1 MASNVI
7 TRGLDHAE
15 RWTQRWLHT
24 RIGMLVFLAIV
35 TAWAIAYAGTLK
47 GNWSPAVMIAATLI
61 LIGFLWIAALRR
73 IWRSTRW
80 TPEPHER
87 RS

>member
-1 MASNVI
+1 MASNAI
-7 TRGLDHAE
+7 TRGLDQAE
-15 RWTQRWLHT
+15 RWTQRWLST
-24 RIGMLVFLAIV
+24 RIGMLVFVAIV
-35 TAWAIAYAGTLK
+35 TAWAITYAGTLK
-47 GNWSPAVMIAATLI
+47 GNWSPALMIAATLI
-61 LIGFLWIAALRR
+61 VMALGWIAFVRR

>member
-1 MASNVI
+1 MASNAI
-7 TRGLDHAE
+7 TRGLDQAE
-15 RWTQRWLHT
+15 RWTQRWLST
-24 RIGMLVFLAIV
+24 RIGMLVFVAIV
-35 TAWAIAYAGTLK
+35 TVWAITYAGTLK
-47 GNWSPAVMIAATLI
+47 GNWSPALMVAATLI
-61 LIGFLWIAALRR
+61 LIAFLWIAALRR